1 VKPTDLSEA
10 SRPDGPSPSH
20 RPATRRTLPPVRRL
34 VVKVGSAVV
43 APHGRLDSSAV
54 QQLAADIAAVTAPG
68 RGPGVQTVVVSS
80 GAVACG
86 FRAMGLNAPPR
97 TIALKQ
103 AAAAV
108 GQPILM
114 RTWIEALS
122 SHALRAAQV
131 LYTADDLAHR
141 TRFFT
146 ARRTMHEL
154 LQAGVV
160 PIVNENDTVS
170 FDEIRLGDNDRL
182 SALTAALVSADLLL
196 ILSSV
201 QGLYEEGRAGR
212 VIPTV
217 DDVAAAVRHVRAERS
232 STGVGGMATKV
243 EAAGVAASWGV
254 PTIVAGGREPGVV
267 ARVMA
272 GEPVGTLFVPR
283 PRRVASTRRWLS
295 ASARPRG
302 TITIDDGALQAITSR
317 GASLLPSGIVR
328 VTGSFDRGAPVDIA
342 DRRGNLV
349 ARGLTNFSAQELEAI
364 RGLRS
369 SQIESRLG
377 YRYADEAVHRDQMS
391 IIALPREP

>member
-1 VKPTDLSEA
+1 
-10 SRPDGPSPSH
+10 
-20 RPATRRTLPPVRRL
+20 
-34 VVKVGSAVV
+34 VVKVGSAVI
-43 APHGRLDSSAV
+43 APHGRLDPGAV
-54 QQLAADIAAVTAPG
+54 QRLATDIAAVRAAS
-68 RGPGVQTVVVSS
+68 RGTGVQTVIVSS

-114 RTWIEALS
+114 RTWSEALS
-122 SHALRAAQV
+122 AQSLQGAQV
-131 LYTADDLAHR
+131 LYTADDLEHR
-141 TRFFT
+141 TRFFN
-146 ARRTMHEL
+146 ARRTMNEL
-154 LQAGVV
+154 LHAGVV

-201 QGLYEEGRAGR
+201 QGLYEGGRAGR
-212 VIPTV
+212 VITSV

-243 EAAGVAASWGV
+243 EAAGIAASWGV

-267 ARVMA
+267 ARVLA
-272 GEPVGTLFVPR
+272 GEPLGTLFVPR
-283 PRRVASTRRWLS
+283 PRRMASTRRWLS

-302 TITIDDGALQAITSR
+302 TITIDEGALRAITTR

-328 VTGSFDRGAPVDIA
+328 ITGTFERGAPVDIA
-342 DRRGNLV
+342 DRRGKVV
-349 ARGLTNFSAQELEAI
+349 ARGLTNFSAEELEAI

-369 SQIESRLG
+369 SQIDSRLG
-377 YRYADEAVHRDQMS
+377 YRYADEAIHRDQMS
-391 IIALPREP
+391 IIATP

>member
-1 VKPTDLSEA
+1 MP
-10 SRPDGPSPSH
+10 G
-20 RPATRRTLPPVRRL
+20 VRRL
-34 VVKVGSAVV
+34 VVKVGSAVI
-43 APHGRLDSSAV
+43 APHGRLDPGAV
-54 QQLAADIAAVTAPG
+54 QRLAADIAVVRAAS
-68 RGPGVQTVVVSS
+68 RGAGVQTVIVSS

-114 RTWIEALS
+114 RTWSEALS
-122 SHALRAAQV
+122 AQSLQAAQV
-131 LYTADDLAHR
+131 LYTADDLEHR
-141 TRFFT
+141 TRFFN
-146 ARRTMHEL
+146 ARRTMNEL
-154 LQAGVV
+154 LHAGVV

-201 QGLYEEGRAGR
+201 QGLYEGGRAGR
-212 VIPTV
+212 VIPSV
-217 DDVAAAVRHVRAERS
+217 DDVAAAVRHVRADRS

-243 EAAGVAASWGV
+243 EAAGIAASWGV

-267 ARVMA
+267 TRVLA
-272 GEPVGTLFVPR
+272 GESLGTLFVPR

-302 TITIDDGALQAITSR
+302 TITIDEGALRAITTR

-328 VTGSFDRGAPVDIA
+328 VAGTFERGAPVDIA
-342 DRRGNLV
+342 DRRGMV
-349 ARGLTNFSAQELEAI
+349 FARGLTNFSAEELEAI

-377 YRYADEAVHRDQMS
+377 YRYADEAIHRDQMS
-391 IIALPREP
+391 IIATP

>member
-1 VKPTDLSEA
+1 MNPTDH
-10 SRPDGPSPSH
+10 PDAPSH
-20 RPATRRTLPPVRRL
+20 GGTTPTHSSAPARSIPGVRRL

-43 APHGRLDSSAV
+43 APHGRLDPGAV
-54 QQLAADIAAVTAPG
+54 QRLAADIAVVRAAS
-68 RGPGVQTVVVSS
+68 RGAGVQTVIVSS

-86 FRAMGLNAPPR
+86 FRAMGLSAPPR

-114 RTWIEALS
+114 RTWTEALS
-122 SHALRAAQV
+122 AQSLQVAQV
-131 LYTADDLAHR
+131 LYTADDLEHR
-141 TRFFT
+141 TRFFN
-146 ARRTMHEL
+146 ARRTMNEL
-154 LQAGVV
+154 LHAGVV

-201 QGLYEEGRAGR
+201 QGLYEGGRAGR
-212 VIPTV
+212 VIPSV

-243 EAAGVAASWGV
+243 EAAGIAASWGV

-267 ARVMA
+267 TRVLA
-272 GEPVGTLFVPR
+272 GEPLGTLFVPR
-283 PRRVASTRRWLS
+283 PRRMASTRRWLS

-302 TITIDDGALQAITSR
+302 TITIDEGALRAITTR

-328 VTGSFDRGAPVDIA
+328 ITGTFERGAPVDIA
-342 DRRGNLV
+342 DRRGKVV
-349 ARGLTNFSAQELEAI
+349 ARGLTNFSAEELEAI

-377 YRYADEAVHRDQMS
+377 YRYADEAIHRDQMS
-391 IIALPREP
+391 IIATP